1 MILSG
6 SVVLMTP
13 IIIIRMTKPD
23 TLVTKSPNQ
32 ENKFDPFRIPP
43 NKRPK
48 PEKIYPQAAIT
59 QTIKGKL

>member
-23 TLVTKSPNQ
+23 TLVTKSPNH

-48 PEKIYPQAAIT
+48 P
-59 QTIKGKL
+59 

>member
-1 MILSG
+1 
-6 SVVLMTP
+6 
-13 IIIIRMTKPD
+13 MTKPD
-23 TLVTKSPNQ
+23 TLVTKSPNH

-48 PEKIYPQAAIT
+48 PEKISPQAAIT